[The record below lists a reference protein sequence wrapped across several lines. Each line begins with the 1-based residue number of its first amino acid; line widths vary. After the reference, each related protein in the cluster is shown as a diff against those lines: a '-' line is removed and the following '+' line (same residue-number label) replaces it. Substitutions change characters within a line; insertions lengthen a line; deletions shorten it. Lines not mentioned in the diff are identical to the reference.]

1 MHGQFYIDELKQPEP
16 FIAILNI
23 ASCLYEVC
31 TEDQAQE
38 MAKKLGEVL
47 YQLYMSMCD
56 CEKNTTFSTCRLY
69 SANF

>member
-16 FIAILNI
+16 FIAILNM

-31 TEDQAQE
+31 TKDQAQE

-47 YQLYMSMCD
+47 CQ
-56 CEKNTTFSTCRLY
+56 
-69 SANF
+69 